1 MVDMPEKEVTII
13 SSITTISR
21 GLQQQL
27 KTILLTASFHRMP
40 TTGHKP
46 MRPVYGEYSMYQETI
61 SMIAV
66 LS

>member
-1 MVDMPEKEVTII
+1 MPEKEEIII
-13 SSITTISR
+13 SLTTTTNQVLR
-21 GLQQQL
+21 QQQ
-27 KTILLTASFHRMP
+27 KTTLLTASFHRMP